1 MFSMTKNFWM
11 VVVAVA
17 LVSVSASPVMCADWL
32 GFSAARAQAGAGA
45 DEFVKMAE
53 NGNLETAEGFVYIE
67 IDQAPDRPA
76 FIHARDIDGDGHAE
90 LIVSKFAG
98 SSPMGSGYV
107 DLYKKNDPLD
117 LKTWNKTRLLEGI
130 KFPNNISTQDIN
142 GDGKLDIIVPAG
154 FLATAPQKSGT
165 LLWLEQTAKGFK
177 THTLIGGAKYFY
189 HHAEFVDLDG
199 DSIKDLVTVGE
210 EKGMFN
216 EGSAQAHFFR
226 GTGSGDFFEKTPVK
240 IADGLGS
247 LPTVVDF
254 DGDGDLDIA
263 SAEYFG
269 SKGSFAWLENL
280 GGNKWRKNYI
290 DDKAGKAIQLS
301 IVENLYG
308 DGRTVLV
315 GANHTNTSDNSSDA
329 ESAVFVYEKS
339 TQYPGQFIKT
349 QISRGI
355 KSRKSPAVGPQGA
368 PGVFGWGDVDGDGLI
383 DIVVHGDGDPG
394 VYLLRQSERGR
405 FETLILAKNMPQG
418 GVAVADI
425 DGDGVCE
432 AVVSSYENNK
442 LMIYDHINN

>member
-1 MFSMTKNFWM
+1 M
-11 VVVAVA
+11 VSGIRKLQMVILAVVFILTPSAAV
-17 LVSVSASPVMCADWL
+17 LCADCS
-32 GFSAARAQAGAGA
+32 GFSSISLHNDEQLK
-45 DEFVKMAE
+45 EFVRMAG
-53 NGNLETAEGFVYIE
+53 NGNLEMAEGFDCIE
-67 IDQAPDRPA
+67 IDRAPDRPA
-76 FIHARDIDGDGHAE
+76 FIHASDVDGDGHAE

-107 DLYKKNDPLD
+107 DMYKKSGPGDI
-117 LKTWNKTRLLEGI
+117 KEWNKTRLLEGI

-142 GDGKLDIIVPAG
+142 GDGKLDIVVPAG

-177 THTLIGGAKYFY
+177 THTLISGAKYFY
-189 HHAEFVDLDG
+189 HRAEFADLDG
-199 DSIKDLVTVGE
+199 DSIKDIVTVGE

-216 EGSAQAHFFR
+216 EGSAQVHFFR
-226 GTGSGDFFEKTPVK
+226 GTGSGDHFEKTPVR
-240 IADGLGS
+240 IAEGLGS

-269 SKGSFAWLENL
+269 SKGSFAWLENK
-280 GGNKWRKNYI
+280 GGGEWQKNYI

-301 IVENLYG
+301 LVENLYG
-308 DGRTVLV
+308 DGRTILV

-339 TQYPGQFIKT
+339 MQSPGQFVKT

-383 DIVVHGDGDPG
+383 DVVVHGDGDPN
-394 VYLLRQSERGR
+394 VYLLRQAERGR